1 MPDCPTVQSRRFG
14 SETRRDETRR
24 DETTRGRRDARHG
37 ATRGMWYD
45 EDEARAREE
54 DYDELVR
61 ELVHVPD
68 DVRNTVA
75 SFLQDLRRDGV
86 DWYYLVGNG
95 DEFGL
100 DFDDFQE
107 ERFFRQLAGPCMR
120 ATRIPGS
127 ASLKFARE
135 NGARWDEY
143 TCAFAALYGN
153 LECLKYAHEN
163 GCPWDGRRA
172 RMPPRMDIWSV

>member
-1 MPDCPTVQSRRFG
+1 MPECPIARLSNRGG
-14 SETRRDETRR
+14 SGRDEDETRRDETRR
-24 DETTRGRRDARHG
+24 DDARHG

-68 DVRNTVA
+68 DVRNTLA

-86 DWYYLVGNG
+86 DWYLVGNG

-107 ERFFRQLAGPCMR
+107 ERFFRQLAGPCAR

-135 NGARWDEY
+135 NGAQWGRVYVCVCRACTEIW
-143 TCAFAALYGN
+143 T
-153 LECLKYAHEN
+153 CLKYAHEN
-163 GCPWDGRRA
+163 GCPWDEDTCERA
-172 RMPPRMDIWSV
+172 A